1 MSILILIFIS
11 MKGLSYIFGFIFLLS
26 LETTGQN
33 NSPGKENTF
42 MFYNTENFFDCL
54 NDSLTNDDEFTPEGD
69 RRWNQ
74 GRMHA
79 KAERLAKVILA
90 AGKWNPP
97 VFIGLCEIE
106 NLKVLAL
113 LTNLAPL
120 NKCHYKIVQKD
131 SPDERGIDVAFI
143 YRPELFQP
151 FDYQAIAVCDKSD
164 KSFKTRDILR
174 VSGLLDGHD
183 TLHIFVNHWPSRF
196 GGIMESARYRKLAA
210 ETLKTAIHELQIKYP
225 DPKIICTGDFNDN
238 PDDVSLS
245 EVLGASG
252 NDNSGRTDQMINL
265 SYEWLSKP
273 VKTIKNQYVWE
284 VFDQWIVSK
293 SFLESNNGY
302 KFTKAEIFDPDFLL
316 EPDLKFGG
324 VKPRR
329 TYVGYK
335 YQEGFSDH
343 LPILLR
349 VQLLNH

>member
-1 MSILILIFIS
+1 MS
-11 MKGLSYIFGFIFLLS
+11 G
-26 LETTGQN
+26 
-33 NSPGKENTF
+33 
-42 MFYNTENFFDCL
+42 
-54 NDSLTNDDEFTPEGD
+54 
-69 RRWNQ
+69 
-74 GRMHA
+74 
-79 KAERLAKVILA
+79 
-90 AGKWNPP
+90 
-97 VFIGLCEIE
+97 
-106 NLKVLAL
+106 
-113 LTNLAPL
+113 
-120 NKCHYKIVQKD
+120 
-131 SPDERGIDVAFI
+131 
-143 YRPELFQP
+143 
-151 FDYQAIAVCDKSD
+151 
-164 KSFKTRDILR
+164 
-174 VSGLLDGHD
+174 
-183 TLHIFVNHWPSRF
+183 
-196 GGIMESARYRKLAA
+196 
-210 ETLKTAIHELQIKYP
+210 
-225 DPKIICTGDFNDN
+225 IICTGDFNDN

>member
-1 MSILILIFIS
+1 MILIFIP
-11 MKGLSYIFGFIFLLS
+11 MKGLSLLVGFIFCWS
-26 LETTGQN
+26 VESAGQN
-33 NSPGKENTF
+33 NSLGRENTF
-42 MFYNTENFFDCL
+42 MFYNTENFFDCK

-69 RRWNQ
+69 RRWNS

-97 VFIGLCEIE
+97 VFVGLCEIE
-106 NLKVLAL
+106 NRTVLEL

-120 NKCHYKIVQKD
+120 NKFHYKIIHQD
-131 SPDERGIDVAFI
+131 SPDERGIDVALI
-143 YRPELFQP
+143 YRQELFRP
-151 FDYQAIAVCDKSD
+151 FDFQSISVTDKSD

-174 VSGLLDGHD
+174 VSGILNGCD

-196 GGIMESARYRKLAA
+196 GGIMETVRYRRLAA
-210 ETLKTAIHELQIKYP
+210 ETLKTAIQVLKIKSP
-225 DPKIICTGDFNDN
+225 HSKIICTGDFNDN
-238 PDDVSLS
+238 PDDMSLS
-245 EVLGASG
+245 EVLGAKE
-252 NDNSGRTDQMINL
+252 NDNPAISDEMINL
-265 SYEWLSKP
+265 SYKWLSKP
-273 VKTIKNQYVWE
+273 VKTLKNQYTWE
-284 VFDQWIVSK
+284 VFDQWIVSN
-293 SFLESNNGY
+293 SFLENNRCY
-302 KFTKAEIFDPDFLL
+302 KFAKAEIFDTDFLL

-349 VQLLNH
+349 VEFLNH